1 MQDEIDL
8 EYYVSEISDPM
19 SGIFYAIEDDEPV
32 ERIDGDLDSVQE
44 ALDNY
49 GKVFLEIGYF
59 SYNDEYETR
68 LMFDGDEFIIGLSD
82 RYYDKYKFSL
92 AGYGIFLDSD
102 LNVEC
107 GYYTTEAPP
116 SGHGPGDITIY
127 DFKDAEKDDLVKEH
141 IYSLLSWAGIENSQT
156 SHHESNTELVNQET
170 NIEILQN
177 KLKSLKDMITSITKL
192 NNLETD
198 IPQDKREKFED
209 TIIDLVE
216 TAENLLTDIKNNLYH
231 GSYFSHE
238 LNNVYKIES
247 EINKIEKKILPKI
260 KQNFCGALFKRI
272 YLEID
277 KDHYSSL
284 CEKISDFFS
293 LNFKSN
299 DEILKYLCNNF
310 PENSVYL
317 FILHYEPMALPGITF
332 DKGLHKRGLLIR
344 LNNGTVLSNWRDV
357 TEKDNVEYVIEDLSN
372 KRKLSGKYKSL
383 KNLRSIKLTGIN
395 KNVTDMSKMF
405 HACISLEDISGLS
418 NLDVSNVTN
427 MEKMFANCRSLV
439 DVSALS
445 EWDVSNVNTMM
456 GMFLN
461 CDSLVDLSGL
471 IKWDVSNVGNMWAMF
486 IDCSSLVDVSALSE
500 WDVSNVGNMFNMFN
514 DCRSLVDVSALS
526 EWDVSNVYTMQQMF
540 SNCESLVDVSSLNTW
555 DVSNVEDMLC
565 MFDYCKSLVDI
576 SGLSEWDVSN
586 VYSMEDMFAHCRS
599 LVDISGLSK
608 WNVSNV
614 NFVMGMFY
622 HCESLVDV
630 SSLCDWDLSSVT
642 NMSGMFVGCKS
653 LVDVSALGKWNTSN
667 VKSISA
673 MFSGCESLVNISGLG
688 NWDISNVKDMEY
700 MFKDCKSLADISDL
714 SEWDISNVENM
725 EDMFED
731 CKSLADD
738 SLLKY
743 WTDIMV
749 NKIEKNTIPK
759 IKQSFC
765 SDLFKKVHAEIDKDY
780 YSSLCK
786 KIADFFSLNY
796 KTDDEILKYLCN
808 NFPENSVY
816 LFILHYEPDAL
827 PNTTFD
833 KGLHEGGLIIRLKNG
848 AILSSWND
856 LVKKSNVEYVIE
868 DLSNETDLSGKYK
881 SCTNLKSV
889 KLTGIKKEVTD
900 MSNMFNGCGSL
911 EDVSGLSDLNVSNVG
926 NMKYMFTYCKSLVD
940 VSALSKWD
948 VSNVTNMWGMFM
960 GCKSLVDV
968 SGLSKWDVSNVT
980 NMWGMF
986 MHCNSL
992 VDISGLGKWDV
1003 SNVKD
1008 MGYMFMDCRSLIDI
1022 SALGEWNVSNVK
1034 NMGYIFEDCKSLVD
1048 LSPLSNWKVFKA
1060 NKEGMFAKCPA
1071 IKSYPSWDE

>member
-1 MQDEIDL
+1 MKKQIDL
-8 EYYVSEISDPM
+8 EYYISQISDPKF
-19 SGIFYAIEDDEPV
+19 GIFYAIEDDEYV
-32 ERIDGDLDSVQE
+32 KRINGDLDSVQE

-68 LMFDGDEFIIGLSD
+68 LMFNGDEFIIGLSD
-82 RYYDKYKFSL
+82 RYYDKYKFSV

-116 SGHGPGDITIY
+116 SGHGPGDTTIY
-127 DFKDAEKDDLVKEH
+127 DFKDTEKDDVVKEH
-141 IYSLLSWAGIENSQT
+141 IYSLLSWIGIENSQT
-156 SHHESNTELVNQET
+156 SHHESNHIKHNELLNQET

-177 KLKSLKDMITSITKL
+177 KLISLKDMITSITKL
-192 NNLETD
+192 NNVETN

-216 TAENLLTDIKNNLYH
+216 TVENLLTDIKNNLYH
-231 GSYFSHE
+231 GSYFAHE

-247 EINKIEKKILPKI
+247 EINKIEKEIIPKI
-260 KQNFCGALFKRI
+260 KQNFCGDLFKKI

-277 KDHYSSL
+277 KDYYSSL

-344 LNNGTVLSNWRDV
+344 LKNGAVLNNWRDV
-357 TEKDNVEYVIEDLSN
+357 TKKDNVEYVIEDLSN
-372 KRKLSGKYKSL
+372 KRKLSGKYESL

-395 KNVTDMSKMF
+395 KNVTDMSRMF
-405 HACISLEDISGLS
+405 YACISLEDISGLS
-418 NLDVSNVTN
+418 KLDVSNITN
-427 MEKMFANCRSLV
+427 MDHMFANCRSLV

-445 EWDVSNVNTMM
+445 EWDVSNVNTML

-461 CDSLVDLSGL
+461 CDSLVDISGL
-471 IKWDVSNVGNMWAMF
+471 SEWDVSNVGNMQAMF
-486 IDCSSLVDVSALSE
+486 IDCRSLVDVFALSE
-500 WDVSNVGNMFNMFN
+500 WDVSNVGNMFNLFN
-514 DCRSLVDVSALS
+514 NCSSLEDVSGLS
-526 EWDVSNVYTMQQMF
+526 KWDVSNVYTMQQMF
-540 SNCESLVDVSSLNTW
+540 SNCKSLVDVSSLNTW
-555 DVSNVEDMLC
+555 NVSNVGEMLC
-565 MFDYCKSLVDI
+565 MFSHCESLIDI

-586 VYSMEDMFAHCRS
+586 VIDMQIMFENCVSLVNLSGLDKWNISDVRWLMGMFSGCES
-599 LVDISGLSK
+599 LVDIS
-608 WNVSNV
+608 
-614 NFVMGMFY
+614 
-622 HCESLVDV
+622 SLY
-630 SSLCDWDLSSVT
+630 DWDLSNVT
-642 NMSGMFVGCKS
+642 HMRSMFSGCTS

-667 VKSISA
+667 VKSISG
-673 MFSGCESLVNISGLG
+673 MFSGCESLVDVSALG
-688 NWDISNVKDMEY
+688 KWDISNVSEMQG
-700 MFKDCKSLADISDL
+700 MFKNCTSLVDISGL

-725 EDMFED
+725 ENMFED

-743 WTDIMV
+743 WTDIMI

-786 KIADFFSLNY
+786 KIADFFLLNY

-816 LFILHYEPDAL
+816 LFILHYEPKAL
-827 PNTTFD
+827 ANITFD
-833 KGLHEGGLIIRLKNG
+833 KGLHKGGLIIRLKNG

-868 DLSNETDLSGKYK
+868 DLSNETDLSGKYE

-900 MSNMFNGCGSL
+900 MSKMFYGCKSL
-911 EDVSGLSDLNVSNVG
+911 EDVSGLSNLDVSNVT

-940 VSALSKWD
+940 VSSLSEWNVSNVTDMEVMFMDCKSLVDVSSLSEWNVSNVANMWGMFMYCNSLVNVSGLSKWNVSNVKKMGYMFADCKSLVDVSDLSEWD
-948 VSNVTNMWGMFM
+948 VSNVTNMDSMFE
-960 GCKSLVDV
+960 GCKSLVDD
-968 SGLSKWDVSNVT
+968 SLLKYWSK
-980 NMWGMF
+980 
-986 MHCNSL
+986 
-992 VDISGLGKWDV
+992 K
-1003 SNVKD
+1003 
-1008 MGYMFMDCRSLIDI
+1008 ID
-1022 SALGEWNVSNVK
+1022 
-1034 NMGYIFEDCKSLVD
+1034 
-1048 LSPLSNWKVFKA
+1048 
-1060 NKEGMFAKCPA
+1060 
-1071 IKSYPSWDE
+1071 